1 MTPNAS
7 PMGQVILGFRSLL
20 VKIAVFVVMAS
31 MLAWILGG
39 TLWPKT
45 AVRVVGEPVE
55 VDGVRWVL
63 VDQIGGPLDRA
74 TFGLA
79 RLDERGRPVE
89 IWPKAEDMTPAW
101 RDAIAPVASPDGSTG
116 AVAYAIAGDWRVL
129 VIDDGT
135 VEDWRSH
142 GEAYRIVEVADRWEA
157 ARAIERFARD
167 GSIGQFEAGAASD
180 ATAADA
186 GSDGD

>member
-45 AVRVVGEPVE
+45 AVRIVGEPVE
-55 VDGVRWVL
+55 IDGVRWAL

-74 TFGLA
+74 TFGFA
-79 RLDERGRPVE
+79 RLDDRGRP
-89 IWPKAEDMTPAW
+89 IDLWPRAEDMTPAW
-101 RDAIAPVASPDGSTG
+101 GDAIAPVASPDGSTG
-116 AVAYAIAGDWRVL
+116 AVAYAVVGEWKVL
-129 VIDDGT
+129 VIVDGT
-135 VEDWRSH
+135 VEDWRSTPDAVVH
-142 GEAYRIVEVADRWEA
+142 EKAADRWDAVRRLEEIA
-157 ARAIERFARD
+157 T
-167 GSIGQFEAGAASD
+167 
-180 ATAADA
+180 ATAAAQSADA
-186 GSDGD
+186 VDASTGAPAED

>member
-20 VKIAVFVVMAS
+20 VKIAVFVVMAA

-45 AVRVVGEPVE
+45 AVRVVGKAVE
-55 VDGVRWVL
+55 IDGRTLVL

-79 RLDERGRPVE
+79 TRRDGRIE
-89 IWPKAEDMTPAW
+89 DRWPRAEDMTPAW
-101 RDAIAPVASPDGSTG
+101 SDAMAPVAGADGG
-116 AVAYAIAGDWRVL
+116 AAFAYAVAGRWSVC
-129 VIDDGT
+129 T
-135 VEDWRSH
+135 VEWTVEPDDQWNI
-142 GEAYRIVEVADRWEA
+142 GDCVEVADRWDA
-157 ARAIERFARD
+157 ARCLESYQRTGTFDRSASKDAVASD
-167 GSIGQFEAGAASD
+167 DAASD
-180 ATAADA
+180 
-186 GSDGD
+186 

>member
-20 VKIAVFVVMAS
+20 VKIAVFVLMAA

-55 VDGVRWVL
+55 IDGRRLVL

-79 RLDERGRPVE
+79 TQRDGRIE
-89 IWPKAEDMTPAW
+89 DRWPRAEDMTPAW
-101 RDAIAPVASPDGSTG
+101 SDAMAPVAGPDGG
-116 AVAYAIAGDWRVL
+116 AAVAYAIVGRWWVCTIEWTAEPGDRWDIGDCL
-129 VIDDGT
+129 
-135 VEDWRSH
+135 
-142 GEAYRIVEVADRWEA
+142 EVADRWDA
-157 ARAIERFARD
+157 ARCLESFRRT
-167 GSIGQFEAGAASD
+167 GSFGQPASEEAVAADDAASD
-180 ATAADA
+180 
-186 GSDGD
+186 